1 MKALFFS
8 VFLLM
13 FVSCTKG
20 QTTFKNISKKELKEV
35 LRKGNVQL
43 VDVRTKAEYDRGAIE
58 GAILINFW
66 SDDFLSKVA
75 LQFDKNKP
83 IYLYCKI
90 GRRSSRAAKVLAEKG
105 FTKVFSLEG
114 GYSNWI
120 RN

>member
-1 MKALFFS
+1 MVA
-8 VFLLM
+8 
-13 FVSCTKG
+13 SCTKG

-35 LRKGNVQL
+35 LTKENVQL

-58 GAILINFW
+58 GAVLISFW
-66 SDDFLSKVA
+66 SDDFLSKVT
-75 LQFDKNKP
+75 LKFDKNKP

-90 GRRSSRAAKVLAEKG
+90 GVRSSNAAKVLAKEG
-105 FTKVFSLEG
+105 FTKVYSLQG